1 MKKII
6 KITVIVL
13 AIIYLV
19 IAPITI
25 AVIHGMVMSKCLNST
40 DTEVADAFDG
50 AVIKVKDG
58 ANVYTV
64 TVKG

>member
-1 MKKII
+1 MMTKSGSVELKMKKII

-25 AVIHGMVMSKCLNST
+25 AVIRGN
-40 DTEVADAFDG
+40 G
-50 AVIKVKDG
+50 PG
-58 ANVYTV
+58 
-64 TVKG
+64 GRG